1 MSHGSVRIPEHELIG
16 LAEELAGR
24 LAGLKRNDWLRWA
37 QLAEKH
43 GLERA
48 VRIAQQWGRDETLR
62 DDIRK
67 AYERIGQAL
76 GDRQHPSRTF
86 GAEDQTRLMGYVGR
100 LLRIEEEER
109 KRSGAAA
116 RPQDQR
122 RPPAKGGRRP
132 PRQHRPRP

>member
-37 QLAEKH
+37 QLAEKY

-76 GDRQHPSRTF
+76 GDRQHPSRTL

-100 LLRIEEEER
+100 LLLIGEKEQER
-109 KRSGAAA
+109 RGKGA